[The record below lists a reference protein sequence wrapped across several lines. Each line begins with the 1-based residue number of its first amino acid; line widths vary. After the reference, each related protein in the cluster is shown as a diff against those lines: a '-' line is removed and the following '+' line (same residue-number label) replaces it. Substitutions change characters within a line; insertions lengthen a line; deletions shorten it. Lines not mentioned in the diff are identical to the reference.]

1 MERYLK
7 SVYPESNL
15 TQEKT
20 ILILTDWYV
29 PGYKAG
35 GPIQSVYNL
44 ANLLS
49 RHMKVKVLCGNM
61 DLNSD
66 TAYPEIQANTWTV
79 LGENHEVFYLD
90 LQKPAL
96 KLIKQI
102 IKENK
107 SNILYINGLYSFKFS
122 LFPALLA
129 LYFNVSKTF
138 ISVRGM
144 LHASALSVKPYKKQ
158 IFLAFARGFGL
169 YKKCNML
176 SAGPG
181 ESSEII
187 SSLGKVNIA
196 EVPNVPLI
204 PHGIKKLNGF
214 RTGNRL
220 PALLFLGR
228 IAPEK
233 NPLTLLKAL
242 KLLKKPCTVS
252 FCGSGLDKKYFE
264 AFESELKTLP
274 PEIECTYLGDVPHNE
289 IAGLFEQHDFL
300 VLPSL
305 GENFGHAIYESMAY
319 GLPVIIGNN
328 TPWKGIES
336 QMVGI
341 ETDPNDIKA
350 LAAAMDRF
358 ISMNETMYTEWSK
371 AARDYAL
378 SYFDNANFESVYLRV
393 FK

>member
-1 MERYLK
+1 M
-7 SVYPESNL
+7 

-35 GPIQSVYNL
+35 GPIQSVFNL

-61 DLNSD
+61 DLNSEIP
-66 TAYPEIQANTWTV
+66 YPEIQPDTWISF
-79 LGENHEVFYLD
+79 GENHEVFYLD
-90 LQKPAL
+90 LNKPTL
-96 KLIKQI
+96 KIIKQI

-107 SNILYINGLYSFKFS
+107 NNILYINGLYSFKFS

-129 LYFNVSKTF
+129 LYYNVSKTF

-144 LHASALSVKPYKKQ
+144 LLASALSVKPFKKQ

-169 YKKCNML
+169 YKKCTML
-176 SAGPG
+176 STGPG
-181 ESSEII
+181 ESKEII
-187 SSLGKVNIA
+187 SSLGRVNIA

-204 PHGIKKLNGF
+204 PHDIKKLNGF
-214 RTGNRL
+214 RPDNRL

-233 NPLTLLKAL
+233 NPVTLLKAL
-242 KLLKKPCTVS
+242 KLLKKPCMIS

-264 AFESELKTLP
+264 AFEKEMKTLP
-274 PEIECTYLGDVPHNE
+274 PEVQCQYLGDIPHNK
-289 IAGLFEQHDFL
+289 IAGVFEKHDFL

-336 QMVGI
+336 LKAGI
-341 ETDPNDIKA
+341 ETDPNDTKA
-350 LAAAMDRF
+350 LAEAIDRF
-358 ISMNETMYTEWSK
+358 ISMNETMYTEWSN
-371 AARDYAL
+371 AARNYAL
-378 SYFDNANFESVYLRV
+378 NYFDNANFEAVYLKV